1 MNLTAIHLIPILI
14 AFAAFVFWM
23 KGNFQKNKTLVAIG
37 VALTIIG
44 FILLY
49 LEESSVIGPIIL

>member
-23 KGNFQKNKTLVAIG
+23 KGNFQKNKTLVA
-37 VALTIIG
+37 LTIIG

-49 LEESSVIGPIIL
+49 LEQSGVIGPIIL

>member
-14 AFAAFVFWM
+14 AFTAFVFWM
-23 KGNFQKNKTLVAIG
+23 KGHFQKNKTFVAIG
-37 VALTIIG
+37 VALTILG

-49 LEESSVIGPIIL
+49 LEQSGVIGPIIL